1 MDMKRKRQFL
11 RSVQILA
18 PGDTF
23 FLNAAQSVPEE
34 SLPVAPG
41 GAALD
46 LVVAMQ
52 KLMRSANDN
61 SCARN
66 WKGSEHPQREGQDQL
81 SVNFALRVQSA
92 HY

>member
-1 MDMKRKRQFL
+1 MGMKRKRQFL
-11 RSVQILA
+11 RAVQILA

-23 FLNAAQSVPEE
+23 ILKAAQCVPEE
-34 SLPVAPG
+34 SLPVTPG

-52 KLMRSANDN
+52 KLMRSASD
-61 SCARN
+61 SACARN
-66 WKGSEHPQREGQDQL
+66 WKGSEYPQPEGQDQF
-81 SVNFALRVQSA
+81 SINYPLRVQSA